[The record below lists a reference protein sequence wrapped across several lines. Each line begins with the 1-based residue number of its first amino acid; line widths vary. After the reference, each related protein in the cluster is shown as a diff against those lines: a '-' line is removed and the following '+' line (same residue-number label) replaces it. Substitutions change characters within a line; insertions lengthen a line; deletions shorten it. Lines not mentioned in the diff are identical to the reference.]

1 MGEKRDILPER
12 NTKRFKLIAAVAM
25 IALMLQSG
33 MLLLALFEPPLPYD
47 IRETGAEPI
56 ESEEFLRALAA
67 ITRGDLFRRNRVE
80 VFTNGE
86 AFYPAILDAVRA
98 ARHSVHIECYIFQ
111 DGKVA
116 DGLLETL
123 IGRARSG
130 VEVRILADAIGSATV
145 PDNHFDA
152 LLAGGGRAAR
162 YHPMK
167 WYTWP
172 RVNNRTHREIVVVDG
187 AVGFTGGAGFADHW
201 LISKPDHPR
210 WRDAMVRLEGDAV
223 TGLQATFA
231 QNWMEATG
239 EMLVQPAY
247 YAYRPGP
254 GETPALVVD
263 SSPTAGRSTQARVLF
278 QTLLAKAAS
287 SIRITSPYF
296 LPDDSLIGEIGK
308 AVKER
313 NVDVKII
320 VPGKKTDQ
328 QMVRASSR
336 GLYGKVIGTGARI
349 YEYEPS
355 MNHTKS
361 LIVDGIWAV
370 VGTTNMDSRSFG
382 LNDEINVAMLDR
394 TLAARL
400 EADFDRDL
408 ANSREV
414 SLEEWR
420 RRPPREKV
428 QEWISW
434 LLARQQ

>member
-1 MGEKRDILPER
+1 M
-12 NTKRFKLIAAVAM
+12 
-25 IALMLQSG
+25 
-33 MLLLALFEPPLPYD
+33 
-47 IRETGAEPI
+47 
-56 ESEEFLRALAA
+56 
-67 ITRGDLFRRNRVE
+67 LFR
-80 VFTNGE
+80 
-86 AFYPAILDAVRA
+86 
-98 ARHSVHIECYIFQ
+98 S
-111 DGKVA
+111 
-116 DGLLETL
+116 
-123 IGRARSG
+123 
-130 VEVRILADAIGSATV
+130 
-145 PDNHFDA
+145 
-152 LLAGGGRAAR
+152 
-162 YHPMK
+162 
-167 WYTWP
+167 
-172 RVNNRTHREIVVVDG
+172 
-187 AVGFTGGAGFADHW
+187 
-201 LISKPDHPR
+201 
-210 WRDAMVRLEGDAV
+210 
-223 TGLQATFA
+223 
-231 QNWMEATG
+231 
-239 EMLVQPAY
+239 
-247 YAYRPGP
+247 
-254 GETPALVVD
+254 
-263 SSPTAGRSTQARVLF
+263 
-278 QTLLAKAAS
+278 
-287 SIRITSPYF
+287 
-296 LPDDSLIGEIGK
+296 
-308 AVKER
+308 
-313 NVDVKII
+313 KII

>member
-1 MGEKRDILPER
+1 
-12 NTKRFKLIAAVAM
+12 
-25 IALMLQSG
+25 
-33 MLLLALFEPPLPYD
+33 
-47 IRETGAEPI
+47 
-56 ESEEFLRALAA
+56 
-67 ITRGDLFRRNRVE
+67 
-80 VFTNGE
+80 
-86 AFYPAILDAVRA
+86 
-98 ARHSVHIECYIFQ
+98 
-111 DGKVA
+111 
-116 DGLLETL
+116 
-123 IGRARSG
+123 
-130 VEVRILADAIGSATV
+130 
-145 PDNHFDA
+145 
-152 LLAGGGRAAR
+152 
-162 YHPMK
+162 
-167 WYTWP
+167 
-172 RVNNRTHREIVVVDG
+172 
-187 AVGFTGGAGFADHW
+187 
-201 LISKPDHPR
+201 
-210 WRDAMVRLEGDAV
+210 
-223 TGLQATFA
+223 
-231 QNWMEATG
+231 MEATG

-263 SSPTAGRSTQARVLF
+263 SSPTVGRSTQARVLF